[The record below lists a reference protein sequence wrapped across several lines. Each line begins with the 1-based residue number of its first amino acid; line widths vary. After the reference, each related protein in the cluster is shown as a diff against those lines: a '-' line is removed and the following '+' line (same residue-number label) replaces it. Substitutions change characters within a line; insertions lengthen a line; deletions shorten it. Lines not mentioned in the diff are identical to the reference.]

1 MYDPHV
7 FAANPLDRASN
18 QRRDGAWLES
28 QRHDPRG
35 RYLLFRDLNPL
46 ATAEDAP
53 RLAWLSDQSVDAER
67 VNDAVLLGL
76 LDGVPHF
83 AVGVDSHEAEGVEAA
98 SFIDARA
105 VAALLPGGEAGIL
118 AQARSLLDWHARHR
132 FCSRCG
138 AETVSVEGGA
148 RRQCAGCEDR
158 QYPRVDPSIIVVVER
173 GDRCL
178 LASRSTAPGRRH
190 SCVAGFVEPG
200 ESIEEAVSREVREET
215 NVEVGQV
222 RYHSSQ
228 PWPFPATLMIG
239 CVADAVSEEI
249 TVDGVEIASAA
260 WFTRSQVREALA
272 GSSDELALPGP
283 IAIAHHLIRA
293 WVEGAA

>member
-18 QRRDGAWLES
+18 QRRDEAWLES
-28 QRHDPRG
+28 QRRDPRG
-35 RYLLFRDLNPL
+35 RYLLFRDLNAL
-46 ATAEDAP
+46 ATSEDAP
-53 RLAWLSDQSVDAER
+53 RLAWLDSESVDGEQ
-67 VNDAVLLGL
+67 VSDTVLLGL

-83 AVGVDSHEAEGVEAA
+83 AVSVDSHASDGVGAA
-98 SFIDARA
+98 TFVDGRA

-132 FCSRCG
+132 FCGRCG
-138 AETVSVEGGA
+138 AETASVEGGV
-148 RRQCAGCEDR
+148 RRQCAGCDAR
-158 QYPRVDPSIIVVVER
+158 HYPRVDPSIIVVVER

-215 NVEVGQV
+215 NVEVGRV

-239 CVADAVSEEI
+239 CVAEAVSEEI

-260 WFTRSQVREALA
+260 WFTRSQVRAALA

-293 WVEGAA
+293 WAEGTV